1 MLKKIPLANRRFNKF
16 LKLKNLSQSYIAS
29 VSGVS
34 RSNISQ
40 ICNGRINIS
49 ERFLISLMKEFNLN
63 PEWIRHGK
71 KPMIMPAKKLG
82 VPIVADIPAGHW
94 KYWIDLY
101 TPGKA
106 DDYIFS
112 SRIKGE
118 NLFGVNVKGD
128 SMDPMLHDGDI
139 LIIDPDK
146 RFIRGIAVVRHKNGF
161 KIRNAYY
168 SASNRLYLVPLNTK
182 YKSEEIII
190 GDETHIYV
198 PVKII
203 SLKDI

>member
-1 MLKKIPLANRRFNKF
+1 MLIEIPPANQRFNEF
-16 LKLKNLSQSYIAS
+16 LKLKNLSQSYVAS

-40 ICNGRINIS
+40 ICHGRINIS
-49 ERFLISLMKEFNLN
+49 ERFLILLMKEFNLN

-71 KPMIMPAKKLG
+71 EPMILPAKKLG
-82 VPIVADIPAGHW
+82 IPIVADIPAGHW

-101 TPGKA
+101 KPGKA
-106 DDYIFS
+106 DNYIFS
-112 SRIKGE
+112 NRIEGE

-128 SMDPMLHDGDI
+128 SMEPMLHNEDI
-139 LIIDPDK
+139 LIIDPVK
-146 RFIRGIAVVRHKNGF
+146 RFVRGIAIIRHKKGF

-190 GDETHIYV
+190 DDETYIYV
-198 PVKII
+198 PIKII